1 MRLRGQ
7 ANQSSEHDELHT
19 DREKDTYTTSRI
31 RNQNKDRHSLIRNK
45 RLTWR
50 RKAARVEGE
59 LKTLTTQTGPPAG
72 LCFCFTRRVKG
83 TLSLP
88 SPQLVRKAKP
98 TMMMINQ
105 RAAAGGCTSTSGR
118 ICNLQGTSSLSLLCH
133 GIDSDRE
140 ARHTHIS
147 SRRLLR
153 NAVPKRSWTG
163 TTGPMPVRLQDFA
176 MTYLTCTGQGCC
188 RRTALYLSCSPDAR

>member
-105 RAAAGGCTSTSGR
+105 RAAAGGRTSTSGR

-140 ARHTHIS
+140 ARHTHLLTTPAKKRCSEAIMD
-147 SRRLLR
+147 RDHRANACPLTRFRDDLPDLHWTRLLQTDSSLSILL
-153 NAVPKRSWTG
+153 A
-163 TTGPMPVRLQDFA
+163 
-176 MTYLTCTGQGCC
+176 
-188 RRTALYLSCSPDAR
+188 RR